1 MSEQDR
7 TTCSVGIDLGTTNS
21 SIAIVGPEGTPE
33 ILPNKEQMMS
43 TVSAVAARRSAPG
56 SEGPKYL
63 VGLLAVN
70 NARRDP
76 KNTVRSIK
84 RFMGLSFRDSKT
96 QVACEHVSYEVREDT
111 AAPGRL
117 LVSLGSELL
126 TPEEV
131 SAEILRKVKTDAE
144 ARLRSG
150 TIDYAVI
157 TCPAYFSEP
166 QRAATRRAGQL
177 AGLRVK
183 ALLDEPTAA
192 ALYEGRG
199 RNIER
204 ARILVFDFGGGT
216 LDFSLIQR
224 SGRSFRVVSYG
235 GDNFLGGDDIDRAI
249 ARHIR
254 NHILDSGGE
263 VRADNLRLESEL
275 VSMAEEVKKAL
286 CGGADSYAAIV
297 PGACRTRDGELLD
310 VDLEIT
316 QGDFLDLIQPLLKR
330 IRERIEDYLE
340 EHGLNPEQ
348 FSEVL
353 MVGGSSAVPAVQS
366 LLRDLFERDGQTRV
380 RLAQRPMEAVAL
392 GAAIYA
398 NMIQGIICP
407 GCGKEIPVDAEQ
419 CPHCGAGDLQ
429 IAQFAMDDSADSPQ
443 IQSVLPWSLGVR
455 YRSGTNTDAYQV
467 ILNRGLPYPITEPK
481 VERFF
486 IPSASGFSVNILEGD
501 KVKASENRPISV
513 LQVTQIPADVAEGD
527 PVDVGFSFTRD
538 RTLYITLR
546 FPTSSS
552 DFQPRWALKAPDAS
566 GSEAEAS
573 DPVRELTD
581 LLPKARRFLDDYR
594 EFIEPGTR
602 RKLQDDLA
610 DAEAAITSG
619 NAKEAVRL
627 REAIHDAMLVG
638 GGVGSALLLAEQTT
652 ASEHPELGPT
662 IQEAAQKL
670 RRAYQDKD
678 PDLER
683 TRMAVNELV
692 MRALSSQTG
701 IGRGGE
707 EGIAPEIIYR

>member
-1 MSEQDR
+1 MSEPEKK
-7 TTCSVGIDLGTTNS
+7 TVSVGIDLGTTNS
-21 SIAIVGPEGTPE
+21 LIAVVGPEGTPE
-33 ILPNKEQMMS
+33 VLPNKEQMMS
-43 TVSAVAARRSAPG
+43 TPSAVAARPSAPG
-56 SEGPKYL
+56 REGAKYL

-76 KNTVRSIK
+76 RNTIRSIK
-84 RFMGLSFRDSKT
+84 RFMGMSFKDVKV
-96 QVACEHVSYEVREDT
+96 QVAREHVSYEVREDT
-111 AAPGRL
+111 GEPGRL
-117 LVSLGSELL
+117 LVSVGGALL

-144 ARLRSG
+144 ARLPSG
-150 TIDYAVI
+150 TIDYVVV
-157 TCPAYFSEP
+157 TCPAWFSEP
-166 QRAATRRAGQL
+166 QRAATRRAGHL

-199 RNIER
+199 RDAKR

-224 SGRSFRVVSYG
+224 SGRSFNVVTHG

-249 ARHIR
+249 AQHIR

-263 VRADNLRLESEL
+263 IGQDNLRLEFEL
-275 VSMAEEVKKAL
+275 TSKAEEVKKAL
-286 CGGADSYAAIV
+286 CGGADSYAAII
-297 PGACRTRDGELLD
+297 PGACRTQDGELLD

-316 QGDFLDLIQPLLKR
+316 QDDFLRLIQPILKR
-330 IRERIEDYLE
+330 TRDRIEEYLKGG
-340 EHGLNPEQ
+340 GLNPDQ
-348 FSEVL
+348 ITEVL
-353 MVGGSSAVPAVQS
+353 MVGGSSAVPAVQD
-366 LLRDLFERDGQTRV
+366 LLRDIFEQDGQTRV

-398 NMIQGIICP
+398 NMIHGIICP
-407 GCGKEIPVDAEQ
+407 GCGEEIPVDAEK

-429 IAQFAMDDSADSPQ
+429 IAQFSMDDSEESPQ
-443 IQSVLPWSLGVR
+443 ISSRLPWSLGVR
-455 YRSGTNTDAYQV
+455 YRSGTDPDAYQI
-467 ILNRGLPYPITEPK
+467 ILSRGLPYPVTEPK
-481 VERFF
+481 IETFH
-486 IPSASGFSVNILEGD
+486 IPSTAGFSVNILEGD
-501 KVKASENRPISV
+501 QTKASENRLISV
-513 LQVTQIPADVAEGD
+513 LHVTQIPADVKEGD

-552 DFQPRWALKAPDAS
+552 DFEPRWALKAPGTDPQPN
-566 GSEAEAS
+566 
-573 DPVRELTD
+573 DPVRELTE
-581 LLPKARRFLDDYR
+581 LLPKARRFLQDYHA
-594 EFIEPGTR
+594 FIEHGTR
-602 RKLQDDLA
+602 KKLQADLA

-638 GGVGSALLLAEQTT
+638 GGVGSTLLLAEQTIAT
-652 ASEHPELGPT
+652 DHPELGPT
-662 IQEAAQKL
+662 IQEAAHKL
-670 RRAYQDKD
+670 RRAYRDKD
-678 PDLER
+678 SDLES

-692 MRALSSQTG
+692 MRALSSQAG

-707 EGIAPEIIYR
+707 ERVAPEIIYR